1 MRYLQWAFLLATLA
15 CPITLR
21 TATAVQPGDD
31 YPPRIADPSSW
42 NFTRT
47 HPGGAVQ
54 RGAFRI
60 EDGLIYHLDAPQV
73 VGRVWQDDLGRLHL
87 EFRGHRKMVWAEAVV
102 EKVRNGRWTGILDY
116 ADQEW
121 EFDMR
126 RR

>member
-1 MRYLQWAFLLATLA
+1 MRSPQRFLMLALVVLPVA
-15 CPITLR
+15 
-21 TATAVQPGDD
+21 APGAAPAQSVDS
-31 YPPRIADPSSW
+31 PPGIADPSSW
-42 NFTRT
+42 DFTRT
-47 HPGGAVQ
+47 HPLGAVQ

-73 VGRVWQDDLGRLHL
+73 VGRVWQDDLGRIHL

-102 EKVRNGRWTGILDY
+102 KKVRNGRWRGILAY
-116 ADQEW
+116 ADEEW